1 MAVQENNNIQ
11 RQTESDFIRI
21 SDILPICLAKWYW
34 FAISI
39 VLALCIAIV
48 YILATPPV
56 YTRSASLLIKEEGSS
71 GQMGD
76 AGVLGD
82 FDIFKTNTNVNNE
95 IQSLQSPSVMADVVR
110 RLHDFIVKCF
120 TVPTALMQWSSLT
133 FRTTTMPRSQYILPT
148 ADK

>member
-1 MAVQENNNIQ
+1 MAVQDNNTAQRLPEN
-11 RQTESDFIRI
+11 DFVRI
-21 SDILPICLAKWYW
+21 TDILQLCLAKWYW

-39 VLALCIAIV
+39 AVALCIAIV

-56 YTRSASLLIKEEGSS
+56 YTRTASLLIKEEGSG
-71 GQMGD
+71 GQMSD

-110 RLHDFIVKCF
+110 RLHLDIDY
-120 TVPTALMQWSSLT
+120 
-133 FRTTTMPRSQYILPT
+133 RTDGRFYRQVL
-148 ADK
+148 